1 MQPPHFLFLG
11 RNIMSTCSAPAL
23 GVQLSCCLVVKAFP
37 TVTGSTQDLE
47 LGQGSKGGGVNQEAL
62 PGTGASTVT
71 YCMPCPCP
79 CSDLTCTASI

>member
-23 GVQLSCCLVVKAFP
+23 GVQLSCCLAVKAFP

-47 LGQGSKGGGVNQEAL
+47 LGQGSKGGRVNQEAL
-62 PGTGASTVT
+62 PWDRGK
-71 YCMPCPCP
+71 YCHLLYAMSLP
-79 CSDLTCTASI
+79 LQ